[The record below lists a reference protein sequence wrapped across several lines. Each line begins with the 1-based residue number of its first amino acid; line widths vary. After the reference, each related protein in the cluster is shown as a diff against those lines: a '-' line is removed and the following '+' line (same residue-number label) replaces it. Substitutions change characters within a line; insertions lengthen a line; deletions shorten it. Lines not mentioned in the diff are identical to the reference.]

1 MGTHISRVKSV
12 DLDSWTDEQV
22 ANMLRWGNR
31 RANRYWEFKLNQKD
45 GDGGGIGHVPRE
57 EKIENFIR
65 TKYESKR
72 WVMDGPMPDPETL
85 GGEEDDDVVCIDLY
99 DLLHLSPKAVVSLIK
114 LLTKGIS
121 SH

>member
-1 MGTHISRVKSV
+1 M

-45 GDGGGIGHVPRE
+45 GEGGGIGHVPRE

-99 DLLHLSPKAVVSLIK
+99 HCSLCRPHM
-114 LLTKGIS
+114 LTKRIS

>member
-1 MGTHISRVKSV
+1 
-12 DLDSWTDEQV
+12 
-22 ANMLRWGNR
+22 MLRWGNR

-72 WVMDGPMPDPETL
+72 WVMDGPVPDPETL
-85 GGEEDDDVVCIDLY
+85 GGEEDDDVVCIDIY
-99 DLLHLSPKAVVSLIK
+99 DSVALRSMVTASMV
-114 LLTKGIS
+114 GNCANEN
-121 SH
+121 